1 MSCEFCKKVLSSK
14 GNLNY
19 HQKNNKT
26 CLLIQQKINENE
38 IEIALVDCE
47 FCNQSFSESNLAKHL
62 QKCKTRPLIEIIR
75 KDKEVEI
82 IRKEKDKEIEMI
94 REDKD
99 NEVEIIRKEKD
110 NEIEMIRKEKDKEIE
125 MIRKEKDKE
134 IEKLKKLLKKLKN
147 KNINL
152 TIEVHALKVE
162 NGIYSKDHKEIINMA
177 KEPKTIIGNN
187 FFSDSEKI
195 KEIINTRL
203 DRFDI
208 AGGQKGIAQFALN
221 NLLKND
227 DGIPNYVCTDPS
239 RHIFKFQNEDGQ
251 VEKDVKATKL
261 TNLLFDG
268 GLKDKSYDIGKKLWT
283 KEDGSHDSEKFRMH
297 QPKIYEINS
306 MNSDNS
312 SFRNE
317 LVCLTTTK

>member
-1 MSCEFCKKVLSSK
+1 MNCEFCKKDFSTKSNLS
-14 GNLNY
+14 Y
-19 HQKNNKT
+19 HQKNNKA
-26 CLLIQQKINENE
+26 CLLIQQKVNDNT
-38 IEIALVDCE
+38 IEIALVNCE
-47 FCNQSFSESNLAKHL
+47 FCDQSFSESNLIRHL
-62 QKCKTRPLIEIIR
+62 PKCKKKLLIEII
-75 KDKEVEI
+75 K
-82 IRKEKDKEIEMI
+82 KDKEIE
-94 REDKD
+94 KL
-99 NEVEIIRKEKD
+99 RKEKD
-110 NEIEMIRKEKDKEIE
+110 TEIEILK
-125 MIRKEKDKE
+125 KEKDKE
-134 IEKLKKLLKKLKN
+134 IEKLKKLVKKLKN

-177 KEPKTIIGNN
+177 KEPKTNIIGNN

-208 AGGQKGIAQFALN
+208 AGGQKGIAQFAVN

-227 DGIPNYVCTDPS
+227 DGIPSYVCTDPS

-283 KEDGSHDSEKFRMH
+283 KEDGSHDSEKFRMY

>member
-14 GNLNY
+14 SNLNY

-47 FCNQSFSESNLAKHL
+47 FCNQSFSESNLVKHL
-62 QKCKTRPLIEIIR
+62 QKCKTRPLIEMIR
-75 KDKEVEI
+75 KQ
-82 IRKEKDKEIEMI
+82 
-94 REDKD
+94 KD
-99 NEVEIIRKEKD
+99 NEIEIIRKEKD
-110 NEIEMIRKEKDKEIE
+110 NEIEKLRKLVK
-125 MIRKEKDKE
+125 
-134 IEKLKKLLKKLKN
+134 KLKKKN
-147 KNINL
+147 SDLI
-152 TIEVHALKVE
+152 IEVHTLKVE
-162 NGIYSKDHKEIINMA
+162 NGIYIEDHKEIIKIANQ
-177 KEPKTIIGNN
+177 PKTNNNNIIGNN
-187 FFSDSEKI
+187 FFNDSEKI

-208 AGGQKGIAQFALN
+208 AGGQKGIAQFAVN

-283 KEDGSHDSEKFRMH
+283 KEDGSHDSEKFRMY

>member
-14 GNLNY
+14 SNLNY

-47 FCNQSFSESNLAKHL
+47 FCNQSFSESNLVKHL
-62 QKCKTRPLIEIIR
+62 QKCKTRPLIE
-75 KDKEVEI
+75 
-82 IRKEKDKEIEMI
+82 M
-94 REDKD
+94 
-99 NEVEIIRKEKD
+99 IRKEKD
-110 NEIEMIRKEKDKEIE
+110 NEIEMIRKEKDKEIK
-125 MIRKEKDKE
+125 IVRKEKDKE
-134 IEKLKKLLKKLKN
+134 IEKLKKLVKKLKK
-147 KNINL
+147 KNSDL
-152 TIEVHALKVE
+152 TIEVHALKVT
-162 NGIYSKDHKEIINMA
+162 NGIYSEDHKEIIKMA
-177 KEPKTIIGNN
+177 KEPKTNIIGNN

-283 KEDGSHDSEKFRMH
+283 KEDGSHDSEKFRMY

>member
-47 FCNQSFSESNLAKHL
+47 FCNQSFSESNLVKHL
-62 QKCKTRPLIEIIR
+62 QKCKTRPLIEMIR
-75 KDKEVEI
+75 KDKEIETF
-82 IRKEKDKEIEMI
+82 RKD
-94 REDKD
+94 
-99 NEVEIIRKEKD
+99 
-110 NEIEMIRKEKDKEIE
+110 KDKEIE
-125 MIRKEKDKE
+125 MIRKDKDKE
-134 IEKLKKLLKKLKN
+134 IEKLKKINKKMK
-147 KNINL
+147 KKIMDF
-152 TIEVHALKVE
+152 TIEIERLKE
-162 NGIYSKDHKEIINMA
+162 ANSIYSKDHKEIIKIANQ
-177 KEPKTIIGNN
+177 PKTNNNNNIIGNN
-187 FFSDSEKI
+187 FFNDSEKI

-208 AGGQKGIAQFALN
+208 AGGQKGIAQFAVN

-283 KEDGSHDSEKFRMH
+283 KEDGSHDSEKFRMY

>member
-14 GNLNY
+14 SNLNY

-47 FCNQSFSESNLAKHL
+47 FCNQSFSKSNLVKHL
-62 QKCKTRPLIEIIR
+62 QKCKTRPLIE
-75 KDKEVEI
+75 
-82 IRKEKDKEIEMI
+82 M
-94 REDKD
+94 
-99 NEVEIIRKEKD
+99 IRKEKD
-110 NEIEMIRKEKDKEIE
+110 NEIEIIRKQKDNEIQ
-125 MIRKEKDKE
+125 RLKKLVK
-134 IEKLKKLLKKLKN
+134 KLKKKN
-147 KNINL
+147 SDL
-152 TIEVHALKVE
+152 TIEVHKLKVE
-162 NGIYSKDHKEIINMA
+162 NGIYIEDHKEIIKIANQ
-177 KEPKTIIGNN
+177 PKTNNNNNIIGNN

-208 AGGQKGIAQFALN
+208 AGGQKGIAQFAVN

-283 KEDGSHDSEKFRMH
+283 KEDGSHDSEKFRMY

>member
-14 GNLNY
+14 SNLNY

-47 FCNQSFSESNLAKHL
+47 FCNQSFSESNLVKHL
-62 QKCKTRPLIEIIR
+62 QKCKTRPLIEMIR
-75 KDKEVEI
+75 KDKEIETF
-82 IRKEKDKEIEMI
+82 RKD
-94 REDKD
+94 
-99 NEVEIIRKEKD
+99 
-110 NEIEMIRKEKDKEIE
+110 KDKEIE
-125 MIRKEKDKE
+125 MIRKDKDKE
-134 IEKLKKLLKKLKN
+134 IEKLKKINKKMK
-147 KNINL
+147 KKIMDF
-152 TIEVHALKVE
+152 TIEIERLKE
-162 NGIYSKDHKEIINMA
+162 ANSIYSKDHKEIIKIANQ
-177 KEPKTIIGNN
+177 PKTNNNNNIIGNN
-187 FFSDSEKI
+187 FFNDSEKI

-208 AGGQKGIAQFALN
+208 AGGQKGIAQFAVN

-283 KEDGSHDSEKFRMH
+283 KEDGSHDSEKFRMY

>member
-47 FCNQSFSESNLAKHL
+47 FCNQSFSESNLVKHL
-62 QKCKTRPLIEIIR
+62 QKCKTRPLIEMIR
-75 KDKEVEI
+75 KDKEIETF
-82 IRKEKDKEIEMI
+82 RKD
-94 REDKD
+94 
-99 NEVEIIRKEKD
+99 
-110 NEIEMIRKEKDKEIE
+110 KDKEIE
-125 MIRKEKDKE
+125 MIRKDKDKE
-134 IEKLKKLLKKLKN
+134 IEKLKKINKKMK
-147 KNINL
+147 KKIMDF
-152 TIEVHALKVE
+152 TIEIERLKE
-162 NGIYSKDHKEIINMA
+162 ANSIYSKDHKEIIKIANQ
-177 KEPKTIIGNN
+177 PKTNNNNNIIGNN
-187 FFSDSEKI
+187 FFNDSEKI

-208 AGGQKGIAQFALN
+208 AGGQKGIAQFAVN

-251 VEKDVKATKL
+251 FEKDVKATKL

-283 KEDGSHDSEKFRMH
+283 KEDGSHDSEKFRMY

>member
-1 MSCEFCKKVLSSK
+1 
-14 GNLNY
+14 
-19 HQKNNKT
+19 
-26 CLLIQQKINENE
+26 
-38 IEIALVDCE
+38 
-47 FCNQSFSESNLAKHL
+47 
-62 QKCKTRPLIEIIR
+62 
-75 KDKEVEI
+75 
-82 IRKEKDKEIEMI
+82 
-94 REDKD
+94 
-99 NEVEIIRKEKD
+99 
-110 NEIEMIRKEKDKEIE
+110 MIRKEKDKEIE
-125 MIRKEKDKE
+125 ILRKEKDKE
-134 IEKLKKLLKKLKN
+134 IEILRKEKDKEIDALKKEKDKKMECLRKEKDKDIEKLKKIIKKLKKKN
-147 KNINL
+147 TELNINIH
-152 TIEVHALKVE
+152 TLKVE
-162 NGIYSKDHKEIINMA
+162 NGIYSEDHKEIIKMA
-177 KEPKTIIGNN
+177 NEPKTIIGNN

-227 DGIPNYVCTDPS
+227 DGMPNYVCTDPS

-283 KEDGSHDSEKFRMH
+283 KEDGSHDSEKFRMY

>member
-14 GNLNY
+14 SNLNY

-26 CLLIQQKINENE
+26 CLLIQRKINENE

-47 FCNQSFSESNLAKHL
+47 FCNQSFSESNLVKHL
-62 QKCKTRPLIEIIR
+62 QKCKTRPLIE
-75 KDKEVEI
+75 
-82 IRKEKDKEIEMI
+82 
-94 REDKD
+94 
-99 NEVEIIRKEKD
+99 
-110 NEIEMIRKEKDKEIE
+110 MIRKEKDKEMDALKKE
-125 MIRKEKDKE
+125 KDKKMECLRKEKDKD
-134 IEKLKKLLKKLKN
+134 IEKLKKIIKKLKKKN
-147 KNINL
+147 TELNINIH
-152 TIEVHALKVE
+152 TLKVE

-283 KEDGSHDSEKFRMH
+283 KEDGSHDSEKFRMY

>member
-14 GNLNY
+14 SNLNY

-47 FCNQSFSESNLAKHL
+47 FCNQSFSESNLVKHL
-62 QKCKTRPLIEIIR
+62 QKCKTRPLIE
-75 KDKEVEI
+75 
-82 IRKEKDKEIEMI
+82 M
-94 REDKD
+94 
-99 NEVEIIRKEKD
+99 IRKEKD
-110 NEIEMIRKEKDKEIE
+110 NEIEIIRKQKGKEIE
-125 MIRKEKDKE
+125 MIRKDKDNEVEMIKKEKDKEIKIVRKEKDNE
-134 IEKLKKLLKKLKN
+134 IEKLKKLVKKLKK
-147 KNINL
+147 KNSDLI
-152 TIEVHALKVE
+152 IEVHTLKVE
-162 NGIYSKDHKEIINMA
+162 NGIYIEDHKEIIKIANQ
-177 KEPKTIIGNN
+177 PKTNNIGNN

-283 KEDGSHDSEKFRMH
+283 KEDGSHDSEKFRMY